1 MRDTTSE
8 PSAQAVREPPRA
20 VRRRPRRTS
29 KKRKRPFPLPLR
41 RTHLAWL
48 VVGRHKKLPRDDDGW
63 TYIKVAAEHCPYGPN
78 RRDTLME
85 WLQSVCAPPWILR
98 QVRQVAAIL
107 DRIPPRRWSADALG
121 KLLHVSDAERTMLRI
136 YTIGSHDVPRAKRIK
151 RRKEKRRLA
160 DQARRR
166 DNGSKPREQ
175 SFSRTKP
182 WEAFGIK
189 RRAWERRGKPMPMTT
204 QIRGQYASLPLTTG
218 FEFASSSSA
227 RNGNGKSNGKHG
239 TRRQRR
245 PPTKEGT
252 SEQPLAAATA
262 RPSRVHHLTAVG
274 IG

>member
-1 MRDTTSE
+1 M
-8 PSAQAVREPPRA
+8 
-20 VRRRPRRTS
+20 
-29 KKRKRPFPLPLR
+29 
-41 RTHLAWL
+41 
-48 VVGRHKKLPRDDDGW
+48 
-63 TYIKVAAEHCPYGPN
+63 AAEHCPYGPN

-98 QVRQVAAIL
+98 QVRQVDAIL

-121 KLLHVSDAERTMLRI
+121 KLLHVSDVERTMLRI
-136 YTIGSHDVPRAKRIK
+136 YTIGSYDVPKAKRIK

-204 QIRGQYASLPLTTG
+204 QIRGQYASLPLNYWLRICVV
-218 FEFASSSSA
+218 EQRAE
-227 RNGNGKSNGKHG
+227 
-239 TRRQRR
+239 RQRQKQR
-245 PPTKEGT
+245 
-252 SEQPLAAATA
+252 QARHAAAKTA
-262 RPSRVHHLTAVG
+262 TDEGRDVRATSCRRDSASVPRAPPHGRRHRLERSRYGAGVG
-274 IG
+274 GGEDERKH